1 MLKPKHNLTL
11 KNFLLNL
18 LIASIAVF
26 MLYKVEDR
34 IFFKEMKDTMLD
46 WVMYWNSDFQAES
59 TQRMAVIEID
69 DASYRAWGSPVLTPR
84 DKLKALIEQAVK
96 GDARVI
102 AVDINLSWWSDGY
115 IHKSGTPVVS
125 KADLEL
131 ANYLKTLND
140 SEYVPIIILTRKYSF
155 NEQNVLVRPPSFL
168 DKILEEEKNVFWSS
182 TFFQVDYDEY
192 RRRWQLA
199 SLVCH
204 NRQVT
209 VVPSMQL
216 LVAMAATSSQAAQTI
231 REFKQRL
238 NNWAKTLS
246 CDDIN
251 TTIPKLCQAKKCP
264 DLTLKLFKKTVN
276 LAGGRDTE
284 RVVYRFAPPDNF
296 QPLTLRLYDKYS
308 ALEVLVEGEGQGID
322 VDNQIVFI
330 GVTHQDSGDIHPIPI
345 RYEYVNGV
353 YLLANAVDTLLRFG
367 QFKLQAWHSKL
378 SIYLSIIIITTVFF
392 YFFNLVP
399 AFLLTTAITFVILF
413 NLSGYAILHGIGVD
427 IALPVFAIQIVEYI
441 WYILN
446 GFINYLKSWRISHE

>member
-1 MLKPKHNLTL
+1 MFKFKHNLTP

-18 LIASIAVF
+18 LIAFIAVF
-26 MLYKVEDR
+26 MLYLVEDR

-46 WVMYWNSDFQAES
+46 WVMYWNSDIEAKS

-115 IHKSGTPVVS
+115 IHKSDTPIDS

-140 SEYVPIIILTRKYSF
+140 SEYVPIIILTRKYDF
-155 NEQNVLVRPPSFL
+155 NEQNVLVSPPSFL
-168 DKILEEEKNVFWSS
+168 DQILDEEKNVFWSS
-182 TFFQVDYDEY
+182 TFFQVDDDEY

-199 SLVCH
+199 SLVCQ
-204 NRQVT
+204 NKQVT

-231 REFKQRL
+231 RKFKQRL
-238 NNWAKTLS
+238 NNWANTLS

-251 TTIPKLCQAKKCP
+251 TTISQLCQTQDCP
-264 DLTLKLFKKTVN
+264 DFTLKLFKKTVN

-284 RVVYRFAPPDNF
+284 RVVYRFAPDKF

-308 ALEVLVEGEGQGID
+308 ALEVLAKGEGEGID

-367 QFKLQAWHSKL
+367 QFKLQAWHSKF
-378 SIYLSIIIITTVFF
+378 SFTFGNSYYNCI
-392 YFFNLVP
+392 
-399 AFLLTTAITFVILF
+399 FLFVQSSSSF
-413 NLSGYAILHGIGVD
+413 
-427 IALPVFAIQIVEYI
+427 
-441 WYILN
+441 
-446 GFINYLKSWRISHE
+446 FINYRNCICNIILLEWLCYTSWYWN